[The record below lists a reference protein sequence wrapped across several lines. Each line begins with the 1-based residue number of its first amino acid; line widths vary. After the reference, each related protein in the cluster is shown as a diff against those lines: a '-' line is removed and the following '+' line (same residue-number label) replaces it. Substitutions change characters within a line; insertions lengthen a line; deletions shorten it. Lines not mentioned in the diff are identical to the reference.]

1 MHGHGT
7 NIPLGAYLHQR
18 SIMPGRMKALYNES
32 GRSARIEKR
41 YFNRIVRIEL
51 TSSALVFYST
61 LLGFKCKD
69 LLLLPLAEI
78 NSVRLVIERGNPS
91 FEVNAFGRAKFCWY
105 DTTNPEDWESA
116 FGSAGIRVEH
126 APEEVPHGVPGDD

>member
-1 MHGHGT
+1 MEV
-7 NIPLGAYLHQR
+7 
-18 SIMPGRMKALYNES
+18 LYNES

-51 TSSALVFYST
+51 RSSALVFYST
-61 LLGFKCKD
+61 LLGIKCKD

-78 NSVRLVIERGNPS
+78 NSVRRVNERGNPS
-91 FEVNAFGRAKFCWY
+91 FEVNAFGQKKFCWF
-105 DTTNPEDWESA
+105 DTTTPEEWESA

-126 APEEVPHGVPGDD
+126 EAEEVSHGVGGDD